1 VSSSRQGTATR
12 PSGSSVDVRAGGTT
26 PQRNDERRHDGRT
39 NAQRNDVRR
48 HDERTTAQRHDRG
61 YDGRNV
67 PQTHGRSHG
76 YRQPYY
82 AHGRVTRVIP
92 YSGGYRVWIAG
103 APYPFFMPA
112 AHYRTYR
119 PRVGISIRLGG
130 YYNPLGYYDYY
141 DSRAYSAG
149 ILRGVVESVDYRR
162 DTFVVRN
169 EASRSFVTV
178 VMRDRYREVRPGDYV
193 EVSGDWTR
201 SGYFDARYVELL
213 DYGYRR

>member
-1 VSSSRQGTATR
+1 VRGGSAT
-12 PSGSSVDVRAGGTT
+12 T
-26 PQRNDERRHDGRT
+26 QRNDGRTTAQRDDGRRNDGRTTAQRNDGRRHDGRT
-39 NAQRNDVRR
+39 TAPRNDGWR
-48 HDERTTAQRHDRG
+48 H
-61 YDGRNV
+61 DGRNV
-67 PQTHGRSHG
+67 PQTHGRHQTH
-76 YRQPYY
+76 RQPYY

-112 AHYRTYR
+112 VHYRTYR
-119 PRVGISIRLGG
+119 PRVGVSIRLGG

-149 ILRGVVESVDYRR
+149 ILRGMVESVDYRR

-169 EASRSFVTV
+169 EASGSFVTV
-178 VMRDRYREVRPGDYV
+178 VMRDRRRDVRAGDYV
-193 EVSGDWTR
+193 EISGDWTR